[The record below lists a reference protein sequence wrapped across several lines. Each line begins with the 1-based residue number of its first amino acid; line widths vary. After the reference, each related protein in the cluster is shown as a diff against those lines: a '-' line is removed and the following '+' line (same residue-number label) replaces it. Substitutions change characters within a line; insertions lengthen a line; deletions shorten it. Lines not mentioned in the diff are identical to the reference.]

1 MSTSGAQ
8 CVIRA
13 GTSKW
18 RKMPQSRHLHRYEK
32 LTQRETAIVGRSV
45 INGSVV
51 RPSYS
56 VQEYRKAA
64 QRYIGGSA
72 GNRTNG

>member
-32 LTQRETAIVGRSV
+32 LAQRETAIVGRSV
-45 INGSVV
+45 INGSVE

-56 VQEYRKAA
+56 VPEYRNAA
-64 QRYIGGSA
+64 QRKIGGGSA
-72 GNRTNG
+72 GRSD